1 MTPTGYPVL
10 LWLAFSSQAGA
21 CLYCFSTEGKRI
33 RVCEYFLGYANGQ
46 QKACLSA
53 LTAAFQPYVKIQVGV
68 SEMEKLKDIFGRIL
82 FYLEEKG
89 MAKVPYPQAIPEA
102 AAKVQKEVE
111 GLQAA
116 PACIPPCGFQKEA
129 RSYRCDS
136 CHVTDCPLPIDCPIR
151 YVHKAEGD
159 ITILRCTVKFTIPPE
174 TIIRWKFAK
183 DIISQDLAYFEVLY
197 TGMDLTF
204 LIRPTTGAHGGTY
217 ACEIAE
223 EDDVLVRKFFYL
235 NVTVK
240 RLGKEK
246 ELQAMF
252 HDILNPPPGVA
263 SVEVVEPISSL
274 QDLLQDPDSLRKTG
288 VLLLLLGLFLSS
300 MLVTLLLMG
309 VYFWATDVK

>member
-53 LTAAFQPYVKIQVGV
+53 LTAAFQPYVKIQV
-68 SEMEKLKDIFGRIL
+68 
-82 FYLEEKG
+82 
-89 MAKVPYPQAIPEA
+89 VPYPQAIPEA

>member
-1 MTPTGYPVL
+1 MTPTEYPVL

-89 MAKVPYPQAIPEA
+89 MAKVPYRQAIPEA

-116 PACIPPCGFQKEA
+116 PACIPPC
-129 RSYRCDS
+129 
-136 CHVTDCPLPIDCPIR
+136 VR

>member
-1 MTPTGYPVL
+1 MTPTEYPVL

-53 LTAAFQPYVKIQVGV
+53 LTAAFQPYVKIQV
-68 SEMEKLKDIFGRIL
+68 
-82 FYLEEKG
+82 
-89 MAKVPYPQAIPEA
+89 VPYRQAIPEA